1 MSRAKCRN
9 KRAYDKIVTLMSNGK
24 VCSFYDILDFLNN
37 KDGLKHGC
45 TKARL
50 VNILSRNREFQKV
63 GIVHN
68 GSYNI
73 TQWQLR
79 VSQDTF

>member
-1 MSRAKCRN
+1 MGRAKCRN
-9 KRAYDKIVTLMSNGK
+9 KRAFDKIMDFMAQGDVRN
-24 VCSFYDILDFLNN
+24 FYDILDFLNN
-37 KDGLKHGC
+37 DSNLKYGC
-45 TKARL
+45 TKATL
-50 VNILSRNREFQKV
+50 VNILSRNREFEKV

-79 VSQDTF
+79 KS

>member
-1 MSRAKCRN
+1 MSA
-9 KRAYDKIVTLMSNGK
+9 GQ
-24 VCSFYDILDFLNN
+24 VCSFYDILDFLND

-63 GIVHN
+63 GTTHN
-68 GSYNI
+68 GYYNI
-73 TQWQLR
+73 TQWQLNIHNI
-79 VSQDTF
+79 